1 MPDYVCEAC
10 DKVFQRKAH
19 LDYHVNNESCKKRE
33 FLCKYCDKGFTT
45 SANMYRHMKHSC
57 KIKQQDDTEKENI
70 LDRLLRLEHANKEL
84 AETSKKESVTSKKE
98 IDQLKKENNVL
109 KKKVDKLA
117 KINTVSKIVNTTN
130 INKGT
135 VNNIILVGYGQEDIS
150 RIDRNEVI
158 KALQNGFNSSI
169 KLTEILHFNPKYPEY
184 HNVYIS
190 NMKDKYAMTYDGK
203 DWNLIIKE
211 DLINKIYDDK
221 KNYIEENL
229 DDFVDSLSTSRMNA
243 LNRWIETDDEDDR
256 ISKIKHEIKL
266 LLYNKRD
273 MVESKKNKAVKIV
286 KKFKI

>member
-1 MPDYVCEAC
+1 
-10 DKVFQRKAH
+10 
-19 LDYHVNNESCKKRE
+19 
-33 FLCKYCDKGFTT
+33 
-45 SANMYRHMKHSC
+45 
-57 KIKQQDDTEKENI
+57 
-70 LDRLLRLEHANKEL
+70 LLSL
-84 AETSKKESVTSKKE
+84 
-98 IDQLKKENNVL
+98 
-109 KKKVDKLA
+109 
-117 KINTVSKIVNTTN
+117 
-130 INKGT
+130 
-135 VNNIILVGYGQEDIS
+135 GQEDIS
-150 RIDRNEVI
+150 KIDKNDLI
-158 KALQNGFNSSI
+158 KALQNGFNSTV
-169 KLTEILHFNPKYPEY
+169 KLTEAIHFNPKYPEY
-184 HNVYIS
+184 QNVYIS

-286 KKFKI
+286 KKV